1 MSVIHNP
8 YPFNTATG
16 STLTLGG
23 GGAGGSASVS
33 IANTSWVTD
42 NAAHLTQNGTL
53 ELKGKNAD
61 LVINGQSL
69 KETLAAINR
78 RLAVLQPDPNL
89 LAKYEALQ
97 QAYEHYL
104 TLEAL
109 LHDNDN
115 S

>member
-1 MSVIHNP
+1 MSIIHNP
-8 YPFNTATG
+8 YPHGAG
-16 STLTLGG
+16 STLTVS
-23 GGAGGSASVS
+23 GGAGGTASISV
-33 IANTSWVTD
+33 ANTSWATD
-42 NAAHLTQNGTL
+42 NAMQITQNGSL

-61 LVINGQSL
+61 LVIDGQSL

-78 RLAVLQPDPNL
+78 RLAVLQPDPKL

>member
-8 YPFNTATG
+8 YPFGAG
-16 STLTLGG
+16 STLTIA
-23 GGAGGSASVS
+23 GGAGGSASTASVS
-33 IANTSWVTD
+33 VANAPWTVD
-42 NAAHLTQNGTL
+42 NAMQITQNGSL

-61 LVINGQSL
+61 ILINGQSL

-78 RLAVLQPDPNL
+78 RLAVLQPDPKL